1 MKGGCNIPI
10 FRLIPNFLMQSTRIT
25 KEAEIA
31 HSGGSL
37 QTVAQI
43 FSQKIVKV
51 KNNVGSIC
59 HMCPG
64 LAVSHIYIYIFPILA
79 LNDEAEKTSYFSATI

>member
-1 MKGGCNIPI
+1 MQYSYFWPDSK
-10 FRLIPNFLMQSTRIT
+10 FLIQSTRIT

-64 LAVSHIYIYIFPILA
+64 LAVAHICIFPILA
-79 LNDEAEKTSYFSATI
+79 LNDEAKKTSYFSATI